1 MIHAL
6 QAAAR
11 AARIASMPIGGTR
24 GVAIVLTEE
33 GMIVRGWDRSGS
45 KGEVRASSEVE
56 WSEFVHNNDLPE
68 NAVTLVTGALDRAL
82 NG

>member
-11 AARIASMPIGGTR
+11 AARFASMPLGGPR
-24 GVAIVLTEE
+24 GVVIVLTEDAL
-33 GMIVRGWDRSGS
+33 IVRGWDRSGA
-45 KGEVRASSEVE
+45 KGEVRSLARVT
-56 WSEFVHNNDLPE
+56 WQEFVANNDLLE
-68 NAVTLVTGALDRAL
+68 NAVVQVTGALDRAL